1 MSYSSCQH
9 MKFPTRGTNEYLM
22 CILSCILSFFTLN
35 AGFFFFSKPTFPTFP
50 SFNYQN

>member
-9 MKFPTRGTNEYLM
+9 MKFPTRGTNEG
-22 CILSCILSFFTLN
+22 ILSYFSLLLTLDSFF
-35 AGFFFFSKPTFPTFP
+35 FPKPTFP